1 MSSGTSAIAVCGD
14 RILMDV
20 VGYVNISTR
29 DTSRKCI
36 RIEHTE
42 RTALTRQIP
51 DYDLHVS
58 ALATGRAPDLD
69 LAGDAA
75 LRCRQDGLV
84 SGARRVVQSGCCIS
98 SQRGE
103 WCKSKSQQARWKE
116 VHEHGI
122 DRLTVGILAADVA

>member
-1 MSSGTSAIAVCGD
+1 MLA
-14 RILMDV
+14 
-20 VGYVNISTR
+20 ISTN
-29 DTSRKCI
+29 DIPRKRM
-36 RIEHTE
+36 RIQHTE
-42 RTALTRQIP
+42 WPALTRQVP
-51 DYDLHVS
+51 DNDLHIS
-58 ALATGRAPDLD
+58 ALATGRASYLD